1 MDALNTHCVIAGGGP
16 AGLMCGYLLARAGV
30 DVWVLEKHADF
41 LRDFRG
47 DTIHPSTLELMHELG
62 LLEKFLKRPHDT
74 VTEVAAEIGKDRFRF
89 ADLTRLPTRCKF
101 MVFMPQWDFLNFLLE
116 EARQFPNFHI
126 AMEAEVRELLAR
138 RRRIIGVRVRTPEGT
153 GDILARLV
161 IGADGRSSTVRAKAK
176 LKVKDIGA
184 PFDVLWMRL
193 PAEPGDPRE
202 PVGRF
207 AGGGFFIML
216 NRTTYWQCAM
226 VIPKGGF
233 TALKAE
239 GISGFRAR
247 LRGLAGFARDRVEAI
262 ESFDDVKLLTVTIDR
277 LTRWW
282 RLGLLCIG
290 DAAHA
295 MSPVGGVGIILAIQ
309 DAVAAANVLAPIL
322 KRRAPRRS
330 ELKRIQARREFPTR
344 VTQWVQVRIQ
354 NNVLASTIRS
364 QVTPRAPLFLHLLN
378 HWRWLRQWPARF
390 VGIGV
395 RPEHVRTP
403 VEKREPRP
411 ADNAPT

>member
-1 MDALNTHCVIAGGGP
+1 
-16 AGLMCGYLLARAGV
+16 
-30 DVWVLEKHADF
+30 
-41 LRDFRG
+41 
-47 DTIHPSTLELMHELG
+47 
-62 LLEKFLKRPHDT
+62 
-74 VTEVAAEIGKDRFRF
+74 
-89 ADLTRLPTRCKF
+89 
-101 MVFMPQWDFLNFLLE
+101 
-116 EARQFPNFHI
+116 
-126 AMEAEVRELLAR
+126 
-138 RRRIIGVRVRTPEGT
+138 
-153 GDILARLV
+153 
-161 IGADGRSSTVRAKAK
+161 
-176 LKVKDIGA
+176 
-184 PFDVLWMRL
+184 
-193 PAEPGDPRE
+193 
-202 PVGRF
+202 VGRF